1 MDSSH
6 QRPKQRKAAGSPP
19 QEARPGRFKT
29 LLFTNRR
36 GYKMFLEISLTHTCE
51 ELKEGKRARR
61 EGKLSKA
68 AFIDLSETT
77 Q

>member
-1 MDSSH
+1 MLGKVERQH
-6 QRPKQRKAAGSPP
+6 RALYGGWERGKERGS
-19 QEARPGRFKT
+19 
-29 LLFTNRR
+29 R
-36 GYKMFLEISLTHTCE
+36 GGGGA
-51 ELKEGKRARR
+51 EGKRARR